1 MTYGLNLP
9 EYPGR
14 RPFPYRATAEATIPT
29 ARWTCPSAP
38 RLTRP
43 RRTSARRWRLPLML
57 PATRPPTA
65 PSPCEAIA
73 ELVCAPPRCDRSE
86 PEAINASTVGSKELV
101 AWLPFL
107 LGLGPG
113 DVVV

>member
-9 EYPGR
+9 EYPWEALA
-14 RPFPYRATAEATIPT
+14 PYRATAAAHPDGPVDLSIGTPVDPTRPPTRT

-43 RRTSARRWRLPLML
+43 RRTFARRWRLPLTL

-65 PSPCEAIA
+65 PPPC
-73 ELVCAPPRCDRSE
+73 VR
-86 PEAINASTVGSKELV
+86 
-101 AWLPFL
+101 L
-107 LGLGPG
+107 LLSGLRAAA
-113 DVVV
+113 V